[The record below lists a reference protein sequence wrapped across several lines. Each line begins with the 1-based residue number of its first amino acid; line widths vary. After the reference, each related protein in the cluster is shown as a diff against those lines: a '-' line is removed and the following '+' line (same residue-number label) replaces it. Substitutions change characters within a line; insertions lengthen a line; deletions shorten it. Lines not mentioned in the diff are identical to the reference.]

1 VTLVEID
8 KQHLQPI
15 FDANPEVIARLS
27 EIIASRLLANRNAI
41 DPLPGDQEKID
52 SMGMAAFLRQ
62 RILQFFGL
70 AA

>member
-1 VTLVEID
+1 M
-8 KQHLQPI
+8 
-15 FDANPEVIARLS
+15 IARLS
-27 EIIASRLLANRNAI
+27 EIIASRLLANRNTI